1 MIAAIFDV
9 DRTLLP
15 HTSTE
20 QQFMLYLLRRRQ
32 IGLREISRAIVDVG
46 RRYRELRKRGYLEY
60 HGYLAGRRE
69 ADVAEWARECFALQ
83 ILPRLSRPGQE
94 RLAEHR
100 AAGHLTIL
108 LSGSIV
114 PLVQLLGDHLAVDYV
129 VATELESEGGIYTGR
144 LAGKHVAA
152 EQKAHLV
159 GELAARHGFDLRES
173 YCYADHRSDLA
184 MLEQFGNPRPTNPD
198 RALLGVA
205 LERGWTIERFL

>member
-1 MIAAIFDV
+1 MIAAVFDV

-15 HTSTE
+15 RTSTE

-32 IGLREISRAIVDVG
+32 IGLGDVARAVVDVG
-46 RRYRELRKRGYLEY
+46 RRYRELRKRGYFEY

-69 ADVAEWARECFALQ
+69 TDVAEWARECFTRQ
-83 ILPRLSRPGQE
+83 VLPRVSRAGE
-94 RLAEHR
+94 ARLAEHR

-114 PLVQLLGDHLAVDYV
+114 PLVRLLGEHLAVDYV

-144 LAGKHVAA
+144 LVGKHVAA

-159 GELAARHGFDLRES
+159 VELAARHGFDLGQS

-198 RALLGVA
+198 RALLRVA
-205 LERGWTIERFL
+205 LERGWKVERFP